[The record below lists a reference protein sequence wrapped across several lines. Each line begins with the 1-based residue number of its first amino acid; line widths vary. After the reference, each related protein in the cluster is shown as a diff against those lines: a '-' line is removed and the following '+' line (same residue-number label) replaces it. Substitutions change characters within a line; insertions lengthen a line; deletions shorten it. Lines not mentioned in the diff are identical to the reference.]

1 MQVQNLKRQGWG
13 CPAESAEYMD
23 RTIFH
28 IDVNSAF
35 LSWEAAYRIY
45 HLGGK
50 LDLRTVPAA
59 VAGSIKMRHG
69 IILAKSIPA
78 KPYGIST
85 GMTVVEARQKCPDIC
100 LVPPN
105 YDLYQTCS
113 RALLDLISDYTPD
126 IEVYSID
133 EAFADMTE
141 TLHLFGSP
149 QKTADEIRN
158 RVREELG
165 FTVNVGISTN
175 KVLAK
180 MASELKKP
188 DLTQT
193 LYPEEIPEK
202 LWPLPVS
209 KLFFCGRS
217 STRKLMNMG
226 IRTVGELAGTAPDL
240 LRYQMGKQGELLWNF
255 ANGQD
260 SSAVITHQPAQKG
273 FGNSTT
279 APADVTDAG
288 TARMILLGLAETVGT
303 RLRKAGEKAEV
314 LSVGIRNF
322 QLQHA
327 SHQMRLENPTND
339 TLELYR
345 AACRLFTELW
355 TEKIPIRQM
364 GLHATRLQD
373 GNAPRQLN
381 LFDQTDYVKL
391 EKLDETVDQIR
402 RRFGNDSL
410 MRAVFL
416 TQEEQEGVRRIDH
429 MEGGISREKREVNYA
444 EIDIQ

>member
-1 MQVQNLKRQGWG
+1 MPGRKRKR
-13 CPAESAEYMD
+13 MD
-23 RTIFH
+23 RIIFH
-28 IDVNSAF
+28 VDVNSAF

-45 HLGGK
+45 HLGGQ
-50 LDLRTVPAA
+50 LDLRTVPSA
-59 VAGSIKMRHG
+59 VAGSIQMRHG

-85 GMTVVEARQKCPDIC
+85 GMTVVEARQKCPDLC

-113 RALLDLISDYTPD
+113 GALLDLLSVYTPD

-133 EAFADMTE
+133 EAFADMTR

-149 QKTADEIRN
+149 REAADEVRC

-165 FTVNVGISTN
+165 FTVNVGISSN

-188 DLTQT
+188 DRTET
-193 LYPEEIPEK
+193 LFPEEIQEK

-217 STRKLMNMG
+217 STKKLLNLG
-226 IRTVGELAGTAPDL
+226 IKTVGELAGTDPDL
-240 LRYQMGKQGELLWNF
+240 LKMHMGKQGEVLWNF

-260 SSAVITHQPAQKG
+260 DSSVLTARPAQKG

-279 APADVTDAG
+279 APADVTDAA
-288 TARMILLGLAETVGT
+288 TARMILLGLAETVGA
-303 RLRKAGEKAEV
+303 RLRKAGVKAEV

-322 QLQHA
+322 NLQHA
-327 SHQMRLENPTND
+327 SHQMRLENPTNS

-345 AACRLFTELW
+345 AACRLFEELW
-355 TEKIPIRQM
+355 DPKIPIRQM
-364 GLHATRLQD
+364 GLHASRLQEGD
-373 GNAPRQLN
+373 APRQLD
-381 LFDQTDYVKL
+381 LFDHTDYVKL
-391 EKLDETVDQIR
+391 EKLDQTVDQVR
-402 RRFGNDSL
+402 RRYGNDSL

-416 TQEEQEGVRRIDH
+416 SQEEQEGVRQIDH
-429 MEGGISREKREVNYA
+429 MEGGISREKRKVNYA

>member
-1 MQVQNLKRQGWG
+1 MPGRKRKR
-13 CPAESAEYMD
+13 MD
-23 RTIFH
+23 RIIFH
-28 IDVNSAF
+28 VDVNSAF

-45 HLGGK
+45 HLGGQ
-50 LDLRTVPAA
+50 LDLRTVPSA
-59 VAGSIKMRHG
+59 VAGSIQMRHG

-113 RALLDLISDYTPD
+113 GALLDLLSAYTPD

-133 EAFADMTE
+133 EAFADMTQ

-149 QKTADEIRN
+149 RETADEIRC
-158 RVREELG
+158 RVRDELG
-165 FTVNVGISTN
+165 FTVNVGISSN

-188 DLTQT
+188 DRTET
-193 LYPEEIPEK
+193 LYPEEIQEK

-217 STRKLMNMG
+217 STRKLLNLG
-226 IRTVGELAGTAPDL
+226 IKTVGDLAETDPDL
-240 LRYQMGKQGELLWNF
+240 LKMHMGKQGEVLWNF
-255 ANGQD
+255 ANGRD
-260 SSAVITHQPAQKG
+260 DSAVLAVQPEQKG

-279 APADVTDAG
+279 APADVTDAA

-303 RLRKAGEKAEV
+303 RLRKAGVKAEV

-322 QLQHA
+322 NLQHA

-355 TEKIPIRQM
+355 DPGIPIRQM
-364 GLHATRLQD
+364 GLHASRLQE
-373 GNAPRQLN
+373 GNAPRQLS
-381 LFDQTDYVKL
+381 LFDHTDYIKL
-391 EKLDETVDQIR
+391 EKLDQTVDQIR

-416 TQEEQEGVRRIDH
+416 SQKEQEGVRQIDH
-429 MEGGISREKREVNYA
+429 MEGGISREKRKVNYA

>member
-1 MQVQNLKRQGWG
+1 MNRI
-13 CPAESAEYMD
+13 
-23 RTIFH
+23 IFH
-28 IDVNSAF
+28 IDVNCAF

-45 HLGGK
+45 HLGGR

-59 VAGSIKMRHG
+59 VAGSVRMRHG
-69 IILAKSIPA
+69 IILAKSIPS
-78 KPYGIST
+78 KSYGIST
-85 GMTVVEARQKCPDIC
+85 GMTVVEARQKCPNIC

-105 YDLYQTCS
+105 YELYQTCS
-113 RALLDLISDYTPD
+113 KALLNLLGEYTPE

-133 EAFADMTE
+133 EAFLDMTD

-149 QKTADEIRN
+149 QDVADQIRN

-180 MASELKKP
+180 MASEFKKP
-188 DLTQT
+188 DRTHT

-209 KLFFCGRS
+209 ELFFCGRAS
-217 STRKLMNMG
+217 ARKLQNLG
-226 IRTVGELAGTAPDL
+226 IRTVGELAGTDPSL
-240 LRYQMGKQGELLWNF
+240 LRIQMGKQGELLWNF
-255 ANGQD
+255 ANGLD
-260 SSAVITHQPAQKG
+260 TSAVISEPPKQKG

-279 APADVTDAG
+279 APADVTDTA

-303 RLRKAGEKAEV
+303 RLRKAGAKAEV

-322 QLQHA
+322 NLQHA
-327 SHQMRLENPTND
+327 SHQMRLENPTNV
-339 TLELYR
+339 TLELYQ
-345 AACRLFTELW
+345 AACRLLDELW
-355 TEKIPIRQM
+355 IEKIPIRQM
-364 GLHATRLQD
+364 GLHAGRLQ
-373 GNAPRQLN
+373 GFEAPRQLN
-381 LFDQTDYVKL
+381 LFDQTDYIKL
-391 EKLDETVDQIR
+391 ETLDYAVDKIR
-402 RRFGNDSL
+402 RRYGNDCL

-429 MEGGISREKREVNYA
+429 MEGGISREKRKVDYA